1 MLFPFIYGDG
11 SKIIFDWKERRLF
24 VKFRNYQKVVS
35 LEGFRVCGFY
45 YVAGSLYYRGEDI
58 GKAEFF
64 TENGKIV
71 ISFMATKNPKRSE
84 KAQLL
89 YRDIEILES
98 YGFPLNTLRLKA
110 FLDMLASLDKVVAVS
125 RTKKSIPIIAEKIKG
140 EVFVEGLKVPYTGVS
155 IIFENLKN
163 YLLTGRAYNITQ
175 NLEKG
180 KIRFRKNS
188 LEILDHLGN
197 IVKKEFLTPEIALK
211 LMSVINLYG
220 IEKNN

>member
-11 SKIIFDWKERRLF
+11 SKIVFDWKERKLF
-24 VKFRNYQKVVS
+24 VKFRNYQKTIP
-35 LEGFRVCGFY
+35 LEGFRICSFY
-45 YVAGSLYYRGEDI
+45 YVAGSLYYRGEDV

-71 ISFMATKNPKRSE
+71 IDFMAAKNPKRSE

-89 YRDIEILES
+89 YRDTELLES
-98 YGFPLNTLRLKA
+98 YGFSLNTLRLKA

-125 RTKKSIPIIAEKIKG
+125 RTKESIPLIAEKRGG
-140 EVFVEGLKVPYTGVS
+140 EIFLEGLKIPYTGVS

-163 YLLTGRAYNITQ
+163 YLLTGKAYNITQ

-180 KIRFRKNS
+180 KIQFRKNS

-197 IVKKEFLTPEIALK
+197 RIKKEFLTPEIALK

-220 IEKNN
+220 IGEK